1 MKCREKKSEKI
12 FLKVEN
18 TEAVWEELKKINVK
32 VILIS
37 EKGVAVSDYF
47 SKYFAEFG
55 EYLIISNDGYVEV
68 CCENEFN
75 RRYEVINYNNGNVFD
90 EKIEEMRKYV
100 EVITDEIKKLKKI
113 IEAVPEVNLT
123 FGDTKETLNFN
134 KVMETFKKNLSEA
147 FKI

>member
-1 MKCREKKSEKI
+1 MKCREKNSEKI

-18 TEAVWEELKKINVK
+18 TEAFWEELKKINVK

-55 EYLIISNDGYVEV
+55 EYLIVSNDGYIEV

-75 RRYEVINYNNGNVFD
+75 RRYEVIDGDNGNIFE

-100 EVITDEIKKLKKI
+100 EVLTDGIKNLKKVTNI
-113 IEAVPEVNLT
+113 TPEVNVK
-123 FGDTKETLNFN
+123 FGDLGEIEKINEDI
-134 KVMETFKKNLSEA
+134 KRFKKRLSEVL
-147 FKI
+147 KI